1 MQFEK
6 LSFDVVPDIY
16 EKKDQYFEDEC
27 VDLKSLKVIDAAG
40 MAFLVKWA
48 KSREDRKL
56 KLLNTPSDVINL
68 IKTYRLNVLFEIVN

>member
-1 MQFEK
+1 MQFEE
-6 LSFDVVPDIY
+6 LSFDVVPALY
-16 EKKDQYFEDEC
+16 ENKDDYFKADS
-27 VDLKSLKVIDAAG
+27 VDLKSVKVIDAAG